1 MSVKQRIEALE
12 EQVFSQDICPTCG
25 GLHTRHWAEAMRA
38 AIDHVAVCA
47 CNECCDW
54 FAELQAQAIAD
65 SIPTS
70 HR

>member
-38 AIDHVAVCA
+38 AINHVTVCA
-47 CNECCDW
+47 CNE
-54 FAELQAQAIAD
+54 
-65 SIPTS
+65 
-70 HR
+70 